1 MNNIEISI
9 YKQNY
14 SINSVLAPGVIFFSL
29 LLITFCFLA
38 VFSLMNQVAIVPIIW
53 LVIATLVF
61 IWFLWEYKYVS
72 IKYFLIDTFSFYAKR
87 EFVVIELKESKSSI
101 IRFGYDFF
109 GFQTF
114 GFSIP
119 IDKIKEVSWQS
130 YQASS
135 IAQEDMNDWRVSIGF
150 NNDPPIITK
159 DYDFH
164 LMPTASNGYLTKDEA
179 QKLGL
184 NFVDFLNKVGV
195 DLIKSKPENKQ
206 NNSRV
211 SYKKK

>member
-38 VFSLMNQVAIVPIIW
+38 VFSLMNQVAIAPIIW

-87 EFVVIELKESKSSI
+87 EFAVIELNNLN
-101 IRFGYDFF
+101 
-109 GFQTF
+109 
-114 GFSIP
+114 P
-119 IDKIKEVSWQS
+119 QS
-130 YQASS
+130 FVL
-135 IAQEDMNDWRVSIGF
+135 DMISLVFR
-150 NNDPPIITK
+150 P
-159 DYDFH
+159 
-164 LMPTASNGYLTKDEA
+164 L
-179 QKLGL
+179 
-184 NFVDFLNKVGV
+184 DFLNKGGT

-211 SYKKK
+211 SYRNNKYFSC